1 MTSCAFLS
9 GQIQGDCQYGS
20 LGEKTLMAIP
30 IPPDGEM
37 EPNFDPVTGKLK
49 ESRQKHSKS
58 FILNHG
64 GVYATTL
71 ELTGIQSSGKEGNER
86 SPMKFVLK
94 S

>member
-1 MTSCAFLS
+1 
-9 GQIQGDCQYGS
+9 
-20 LGEKTLMAIP
+20 MAIP

-64 GVYATTL
+64 DVYATAL
-71 ELTGIQSSGKEGNER
+71 ELTGIQSSGKGGNER